1 MRVRMTD
8 IFQGTFEQRDEAA
21 KQLLRIEDSFDLIRA
36 PFHDRRKTGG
46 ILYGRRIFKG

>member
-21 KQLLRIEDSFDLIRA
+21 KQLLRIEDSFDLIR
-36 PFHDRRKTGG
+36 RRFMIGGKTGG